1 MKRLSIF
8 LCLSLAVSGINV
20 SAQRF
25 KSLKDVDESNY
36 VLTDS
41 NIDEETGK
49 RDRNCYLTNPWFS
62 NWSVGLAGGIQA
74 LVSGTGEHNSG
85 IDFGTSH
92 FTPAIELTVGKWF
105 TPTIGLRAGLQGFW
119 FEEHFQLPGSLQ
131 LYNHYM
137 PKHDEGTDHN
147 YYTSTYLHGDIMW
160 NVINT
165 FWGYQNN
172 RLYNVIPYAQF
183 GYMRL
188 CHPDHS
194 LFTTTWRDREFVVGG
209 GILNT
214 FRINNSFQ
222 ATLDL
227 RWDGL
232 DGRYH
237 DVREGDNVNHISIL
251 AGIVYNIEN
260 WHWVHAAEVG
270 QQIDEAKTDADAAI
284 AALNDVVKKNEDLKN
299 QLRDA
304 KDELAKVE
312 KLPAED
318 FRKRVAEAE
327 HIVYYEINIS
337 KVNITESRHLDSYIK
352 EVMEINPK
360 HVFYLTG
367 SADEG
372 TGNFEINTRLSHD
385 RAYGIKDILMNEYN
399 IPEEQIVIKNTI
411 ISSEHEDGALD
422 RCVLMENK

>member
-1 MKRLSIF
+1 MK
-8 LCLSLAVSGINV
+8 
-20 SAQRF
+20 
-25 KSLKDVDESNY
+25 
-36 VLTDS
+36 
-41 NIDEETGK
+41 
-49 RDRNCYLTNPWFS
+49 
-62 NWSVGLAGGIQA
+62 
-74 LVSGTGEHNSG
+74 
-85 IDFGTSH
+85 
-92 FTPAIELTVGKWF
+92 
-105 TPTIGLRAGLQGFW
+105 
-119 FEEHFQLPGSLQ
+119 
-131 LYNHYM
+131 YNHYM
-137 PKHDEGTDHN
+137 PKHDELIEGDFNSRTDHN
-147 YYTSTYLHGDIMW
+147 YYTNTYLHGDIMW

-165 FWGYQNN
+165 FWGYQPN

-194 LFTTTWRDREFVVGG
+194 LFTTTWRDREFVIGA

-214 FRINNSFQ
+214 FRISDAFQ
-222 ATLDL
+222 ISCDL
-227 RWDGL
+227 RWGGM

-237 DVREGDNVNHISIL
+237 DVREGDNVNHISMM
-251 AGIVYNIEN
+251 AGIIYNIEN
-260 WHWVHAAEVG
+260 WHWVRMSEIG
-270 QQIDEAKTDADAAI
+270 QQIDAAKTDADAAI

-304 KDELAKVE
+304 QDELAKVE

-352 EVMEINPK
+352 QVMEINPK

-411 ISSEHEDGALD
+411 ISSEHEEGALD